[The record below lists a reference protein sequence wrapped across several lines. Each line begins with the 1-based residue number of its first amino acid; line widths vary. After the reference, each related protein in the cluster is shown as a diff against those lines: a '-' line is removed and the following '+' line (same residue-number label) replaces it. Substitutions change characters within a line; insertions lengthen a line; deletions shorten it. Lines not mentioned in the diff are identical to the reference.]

1 MDVVLLSRLQ
11 FAVTVGF
18 HFLFVPLTI
27 GLALLLAIMETKY
40 VRSGDARYKSMA
52 KFWGKLFIINF
63 VLGVVTGL
71 TMEFQF
77 GTNWSE
83 YSKFMGDIFGSPLAI
98 EALMAFFL
106 ESTFISIWIF
116 GWERVSKKAHL
127 FAAWMVALGTHLS
140 AIWIIVANGWMQ
152 NPVGYVLRHGRAELN
167 NFMAVV
173 TNSYAWHMYFHV
185 ILAAY
190 VLSGFVVL
198 GISAYHLLRK
208 QNADF
213 FKSSFRFALV
223 MALIGILGVV
233 LTGHFNG
240 QKVARIQPS
249 KFAAMEAVWKTE
261 RGVPAYLVVVPVEK
275 SESNPVEAVGIPGL
289 TSFLAF
295 NNSNAKVTGLKDI
308 PPAKRPPVA
317 LTFWSFR
324 VMVLLGIYFLVMVA
338 FGWYLQAKN
347 RLLDSPRFLK
357 LLLYSIPL
365 PYIAINL
372 GWMVTE
378 VGRQPWTVYG
388 LMTTAK
394 SVSPEPAGNVLFSLT
409 TMVVLYSLLVVLDFY
424 LIAKNAKKGPEPM
437 GKLESA
443 PTVVR
448 PELIPSSNN

>member
-1 MDVVLLSRLQ
+1 MDAVLLSRLQ

-27 GLALLLAIMETKY
+27 GFALLVAVLETLY
-40 VRSGDARYKSMA
+40 IRSGDAKYKSMA
-52 KFWGKLFIINF
+52 KFWGKLFTINF

-83 YSKFMGDIFGSPLAI
+83 YSKFMGDIFGSPLAV

-116 GWERVSKKAHL
+116 GWERVSKKVHL

-140 AIWIIVANGWMQ
+140 AVWIIVANGWMQ
-152 NPVGYVLRHGRAELN
+152 NPVGYVLRNGRAELKS
-167 NFMAVV
+167 FMAVI
-173 TNSYAWHMYFHV
+173 TNSYAWHEYFHV
-185 ILAAY
+185 ILSAY
-190 VLSGFVVL
+190 VLSGFVAL

-208 QNADF
+208 QNVEF
-213 FKSSFRFALV
+213 FQKSFSVALII
-223 MALIGILGVV
+223 ALIGVIGAP
-233 LTGHFNG
+233 LTGHLNG
-240 QKVARIQPS
+240 QETARMQPS
-249 KFAAMEAVWKTE
+249 KFAAMEAIWKTG
-261 RGVPAYLVVVPVEK
+261 RGVPAYLVVVPDEK
-275 SESNPVEAVGIPGL
+275 SESNPVEAIGIPGL

-295 NNSNAKVTGLKDI
+295 NNFNAKITGLKDI

-317 LTFWSFR
+317 PVFWGFR
-324 VMVLLGIYFLVMVA
+324 IMVLLGIYFLVMTV

-347 RLLDSPRFLK
+347 KLLDSTRFLR

-378 VGRQPWTVYG
+378 MGRQPWTVYN

-394 SVSPEPAGNVLFSLT
+394 SVSPVPASNVLLSLAA
-409 TMVVLYSLLVVLDFY
+409 MVVLYSLLVVLDFY
-424 LIAKNAKKGPEPM
+424 LIAKNAKKGPESLSEAE
-437 GKLESA
+437 GKS
-443 PTVVR
+443 TVVS
-448 PELIPSSNN
+448 PEFVLSSNS

>member
-1 MDVVLLSRLQ
+1 MDAVLLSRLQ

-27 GLALLLAIMETKY
+27 GFALLVAVMETLY
-40 VRSGDARYKSMA
+40 VRSGDTRYKSMA
-52 KFWGKLFIINF
+52 KFWGKLFTINF

-116 GWERVSKKAHL
+116 GWERVSKKVHL

-152 NPVGYVLRHGRAELN
+152 NPVGYVLRNGRAELVD
-167 NFMAVV
+167 FVAVV

-185 ILAAY
+185 ILSAY

-198 GISAYHLLRK
+198 GICAYHLLRGRHVE
-208 QNADF
+208 F
-213 FKSSFRFALV
+213 FQKSFRFGLV
-223 MALIGILGVV
+223 IALIGVLGVA

-240 QKVARIQPS
+240 QKVARVQPS
-249 KFAAMEAVWKTE
+249 KFAAMEAIWETGRE
-261 RGVPAYLVVVPVEK
+261 IPAYLVVVPNEE

-295 NNSNAKVTGLKDI
+295 NNSSAEVKGLKDI
-308 PPAKRPPVA
+308 PLAKRPPVA

-324 VMVLLGIYFLVMVA
+324 IMVLLGIYFLAVAA

-347 RLLDSPRFLK
+347 RLLDSTRFLK

-365 PYIAINL
+365 PYIATNL
-372 GWMVTE
+372 GWTVTE

-394 SVSPEPAGNVLFSLT
+394 SVSPAPASNVLFSLAA
-409 TMVVLYSLLVVLDFY
+409 VIVLYSALVGLDFY
-424 LIAKNAKKGPEPM
+424 LIAKNAKKGPEPIS
-437 GKLESA
+437 EAEDDS
-443 PTVVR
+443 TVVR
-448 PELIPSSNN
+448 PEFVLSSNS

>member
-1 MDVVLLSRLQ
+1 MDAVLLSRLQ

-27 GLALLLAIMETKY
+27 GFALLVAVMETLY
-40 VRSGDARYKSMA
+40 VRSGDTRYKSMA
-52 KFWGKLFIINF
+52 KFWGKLFTINF

-140 AIWIIVANGWMQ
+140 AVWIIVANGWMQ
-152 NPVGYVLRHGRAELN
+152 NPVGYVLRNGRAELN
-167 NFMAVV
+167 NFTAVI
-173 TNSYAWHMYFHV
+173 TNSYAWHEYFHV
-185 ILAAY
+185 ILSAY

-208 QNADF
+208 QNVEF
-213 FKSSFRFALV
+213 FKNSFRIALV
-223 MALIGILGVV
+223 IALIGALGVP

-240 QKVARIQPS
+240 QNTARVQPS
-249 KFAAMEAVWKTE
+249 KFAAMEAIWKT
-261 RGVPAYLVVVPVEK
+261 GQGIPAYLVVIPSER
-275 SESNPVEAVGIPGL
+275 SESNPVEAIGIPGL

-295 NNSNAKVTGLKDI
+295 NNFNAKVTGLKDI

-317 LTFWSFR
+317 PVFWGFR
-324 VMVLLGIYFLVMVA
+324 IMVLLGIYFLGMAA

-347 RLLDSPRFLK
+347 RLLDSTRFLK

-378 VGRQPWTVYG
+378 VGRQPWTVYN
-388 LMTTAK
+388 LMTSAK
-394 SVSPEPAGNVLFSLT
+394 SVSPVAVSNVLFSLT
-409 TMVVLYSLLVVLDFY
+409 AVTMLYSLLVVLDFY
-424 LIAKNAKKGPEPM
+424 LIAKNAKNGPEPIN
-437 GKLESA
+437 EVEDAS
-443 PTVVR
+443 TVVR
-448 PELIPSSNN
+448 SKFVLSSNS

>member
-1 MDVVLLSRLQ
+1 MDVLLLSRLQ
-11 FAVTVGF
+11 FALTVAY

-27 GLALLLAIMETKY
+27 GFALLVAVLETMY

-52 KFWGKLFIINF
+52 KFWGKLFTINF

-83 YSKFMGDIFGSPLAI
+83 YSKFMGDIFGSPLAV

-116 GWERVSKKAHL
+116 GWERLSKKAHL

-152 NPVGYVLRHGRAELN
+152 NPVGYVLRNGRAELVD
-167 NFMAVV
+167 FMAVLK
-173 TNSYAWHMYFHV
+173 NSYAWHMYSHV
-185 ILAAY
+185 ILSAY

-198 GISAYHLLRK
+198 GICAYHLLRK
-208 QNADF
+208 QNIEF
-213 FKSSFRFALV
+213 FKSSFRIGLVIALV
-223 MALIGILGVV
+223 GILGVV

-240 QKVARIQPS
+240 QNTARMQPS
-249 KFAAMEAVWKTE
+249 KFAAMEAIWDTE
-261 RGVPAYLVVVPVEK
+261 RGVSAYLITVPSEK
-275 SESNPVEAVGIPGL
+275 SESNPVEAIGVPGL

-295 NNSNAKVTGLKDI
+295 NNFNAKIKGLKDI
-308 PPAKRPPVA
+308 PLAKRPPVA

-324 VMVLLGIYFLVMVA
+324 IMVLLGFYFLVMVA
-338 FGWYLQAKN
+338 LGWYLQTKN
-347 RLLDSPRFLK
+347 RLLDSTRFLK

-365 PYIAINL
+365 PYVAINL
-372 GWMVTE
+372 GWTVTE

-394 SVSPEPAGNVLFSLT
+394 SVSVVPASNVMFSLAA
-409 TMVVLYSLLVVLDFY
+409 VIVLYSLLVILDFY
-424 LIAKNAKKGPEPM
+424 LIAKNAKKGPEPI
-437 GKLESA
+437 GEALDE
-443 PTVVR
+443 PTASHS
-448 PELIPSSNN
+448 EFALSGNS